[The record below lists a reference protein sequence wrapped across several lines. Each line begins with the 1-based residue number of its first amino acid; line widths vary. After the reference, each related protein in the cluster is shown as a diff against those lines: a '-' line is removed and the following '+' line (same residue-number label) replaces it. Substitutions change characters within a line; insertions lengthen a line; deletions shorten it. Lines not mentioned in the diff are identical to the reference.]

1 MPWKASNMTWSSSRS
16 HKPTKVRAAT
26 LILKT
31 VEVISPPFHGA
42 PRMSRPVQRPLL
54 SLARFPLGHQE
65 DSGASSTSPQL
76 GSQLNRE
83 DQFLTPSL
91 ALS

>member
-1 MPWKASNMTWSSSRS
+1 MTWSSSRS
-16 HKPTKVRAAT
+16 HKPTEVRAAT

-31 VEVISPPFHGA
+31 VEGISPPFHGA
-42 PRMSRPVQRPLL
+42 PCMLRPIRRPLL
-54 SLARFPLGHQE
+54 SLACFPLGHQE
-65 DSGASSTSPQL
+65 DSGASSASPQL

-83 DQFLTPSL
+83 DQFLTPSP